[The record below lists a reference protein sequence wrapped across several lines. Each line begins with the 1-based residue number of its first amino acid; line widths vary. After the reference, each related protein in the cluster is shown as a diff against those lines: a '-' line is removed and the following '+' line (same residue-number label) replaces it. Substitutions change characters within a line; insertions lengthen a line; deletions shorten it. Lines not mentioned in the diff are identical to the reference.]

1 MLTIIVAASENNVI
15 GKDNDLLWHLPI
27 DFKRF
32 KQLTTGHP
40 IIMGRKTFDSLPGIL
55 PKRPHIIISRKND
68 LFIEKCTVVGSLEN
82 AVAVAYKNDTQP
94 FIIGGGEIYKEALK
108 IADKIEIT
116 RVHTTI
122 EGDTFFPKI
131 DPEIWQLEFEEQH
144 KKDKRHKYA
153 FSFLTY
159 VRK

>member
-1 MLTIIVAASENNVI
+1 MLTIIVAASENNII
-15 GKDNDLLWHLPI
+15 GKDNDLLWHLPV

-68 LFIEKCTVVGSLEN
+68 LFIEKCTVVSSLEN

-122 EGDTFFPKI
+122 EGDTFFPEI
-131 DPEIWQLEFEEQH
+131 DPEIWQLEFEEFH
-144 KKDKRHKYA
+144 EKDEKHKYD